1 MNGGTNRGQA
11 DGFQLG
17 VLNKVKDVKT
27 QVRHSAQNRVEDL
40 QVFPMGRRAGEGL
53 MCLLVR

>member
-1 MNGGTNRGQA
+1 MNGGTKRGQA

-27 QVRHSAQNRVEDL
+27 QVRH
-40 QVFPMGRRAGEGL
+40 
-53 MCLLVR
+53 